1 MAYKKYRQSIYKLIT
16 FCSLAFCAAVAN
28 AQSNFYVDN
37 DRTFFGGLVAG
48 ANFAQVSGDNYRG
61 FDKIGMNVGGKVYL
75 PLTSEI
81 VASIEILYTQKGSA
95 GKDITTAGAVQ
106 GVTVRDY
113 AISLDYAEVPVMINY
128 FFPSKTHVGAG
139 ISYGRLVRSAE
150 RGITTPDQKFDPA
163 KYPFSKSA
171 FDFILDGN
179 LRIRKGLFLNPRFQ
193 YSLIKLRDEKN
204 IAPYFY
210 GSSQFSMVF
219 ALRLAYFFGI

>member
-1 MAYKKYRQSIYKLIT
+1 MLYKNNKRAIYN
-16 FCSLAFCAAVAN
+16 LAICCILSVVATV
-28 AQSNFYVDN
+28 ARGQNFYVDN
-37 DRTFFGGLVAG
+37 ERTFFGGLVAG
-48 ANFAQVSGDNYRG
+48 ANFAQVSGDNYKG

-81 VASIEILYTQKGSA
+81 VASIEILYTQKGSV
-95 GKDITTAGAVQ
+95 GKEITSAGAIQ
-106 GVTVRDY
+106 GVTVRNY

-128 FFPSKTHVGAG
+128 FFPSKTHVGVG

-150 RGITTPDQKFDPA
+150 KGITTPDQKFDPA
-163 KYPFSKSA
+163 KYPFNKSA

>member
-1 MAYKKYRQSIYKLIT
+1 MRNNRYKQLFLGIIAVCLT
-16 FCSLAFCAAVAN
+16 GAAVPAVK

-37 DRTFFGGLVAG
+37 ERTFFGGLVAG
-48 ANFAQVSGDNYRG
+48 GNFSQVSGDNYKG

-81 VASIEILYTQKGSA
+81 VASIEILYTQKGSL
-95 GKDITTAGAVQ
+95 GKEITTAGAVQ
-106 GVTVRDY
+106 GVAVKDY
-113 AISLDYAEVPVMINY
+113 SISLDYAEVPVMINY
-128 FFPSKTHVGAG
+128 FFPSKTHIGAG

-150 RGITTPDQKFDPA
+150 KGITVPDQKFDPA
-163 KYPFSKSA
+163 KYPFNKSA
-171 FDFILDGN
+171 IDFILDGN
-179 LRIRKGLFLNPRFQ
+179 LRIRKGLFINPRFQ
-193 YSLIKLRDEKN
+193 YSMIKLRDESK

>member
-1 MAYKKYRQSIYKLIT
+1 MRYKNSVPA
-16 FCSLAFCAAVAN
+16 FFAFCILCMAVTTGR
-28 AQSNFYVDN
+28 AQNNFYVDN

-48 ANFAQVSGDNYRG
+48 VNFAQVSGDNYKG

-81 VASIEILYTQKGSA
+81 VASIEILYTQKGSV
-95 GKDITTAGAVQ
+95 GKEITSAGAIQ
-106 GVTVRDY
+106 GVTVRNY

-128 FFPSKTHVGAG
+128 FFPSKTHVGVG

-150 RGITTPDQKFDPA
+150 KGITTPDQKFDPA
-163 KYPFSKSA
+163 KYPFNKSA